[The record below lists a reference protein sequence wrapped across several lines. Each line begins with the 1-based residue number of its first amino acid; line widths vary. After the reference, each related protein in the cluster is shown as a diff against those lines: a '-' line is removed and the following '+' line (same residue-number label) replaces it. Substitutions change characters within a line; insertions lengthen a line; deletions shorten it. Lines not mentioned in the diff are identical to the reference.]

1 LVIAFLLIM
10 PEVDPP
16 DAAGVEATSATQV
29 VKRHVPTPA
38 VRKIHKIGEFRHYS
52 LAIGG
57 LETVRDSVEFV
68 HPDSHASLT
77 LLCLLRCLPSLI
89 CWRSNTYTNRLSAV
103 SLVCDPQWRSPS

>member
-1 LVIAFLLIM
+1 MRRLRLVILGFGLLVIAFLLIM

-68 HPDSHASLT
+68 HPDSHSSLT
-77 LLCLLRCLPSLI
+77 LLCLLRC
-89 CWRSNTYTNRLSAV
+89 
-103 SLVCDPQWRSPS
+103 